1 MKSSSWAYLVIL
13 VILAG
18 MLFLSSRNRR
28 RQAAAEA
35 QRVERIAVGAQV
47 MTTSGLYGTVVARND
62 DETVQ
67 LSVAPGVEL
76 KWALAALR
84 AVVPPSPDGPTT
96 ATNSRSAMSSDTRS
110 TATNPA
116 PLTWKVQ
123 LVSWNEIFVFIAAP
137 ATGSVAAR
145 RAATPDP

>member
-18 MLFLSSRNRR
+18 MLFLSSRNRQR
-28 RQAAAEA
+28 RVTAEA
-35 QRVERIAVGAQV
+35 ERVERIGVGAQV

-84 AVVPPSPDGPTT
+84 EVPP
-96 ATNSRSAMSSDTRS
+96 
-110 TATNPA
+110 
-116 PLTWKVQ
+116 
-123 LVSWNEIFVFIAAP
+123 P
-137 ATGSVAAR
+137 ATDGQPGAAR
-145 RAATPDP
+145 PENGQ